1 MRFDFHANAR
11 LSASP
16 FALRRPSPTTSP
28 PSCQPCVK
36 APAASTTFGVFAL
49 FAVVKH
55 LRGADSVF
63 GLFGG
68 GVIGLTSQGA
78 GGSPAVVLPRLRS
91 ALLQVAVVRLPWLN
105 LAFSTVP
112 RGAVVQ

>member
-1 MRFDFHANAR
+1 MREGPRSFDNIRKFLR
-11 LSASP
+11 YLLSLNICEVLTV
-16 FALRRPSPTTSP
+16 FM
-28 PSCQPCVK
+28 
-36 APAASTTFGVFAL
+36 GV
-49 FAVVKH
+49 V
-55 LRGADSVF
+55 
-63 GLFGG
+63 GG

-78 GGSPAVVLPRLRS
+78 GGSPAVLPRSRS

>member
-1 MRFDFHANAR
+1 MREGPRSFDNIRKFLR
-11 LSASP
+11 YLLSLNICEVLTV
-16 FALRRPSPTTSP
+16 FM
-28 PSCQPCVK
+28 
-36 APAASTTFGVFAL
+36 GV
-49 FAVVKH
+49 V
-55 LRGADSVF
+55 
-63 GLFGG
+63 GG

-78 GGSPAVVLPRLRS
+78 GGSPAVVLPRSRS